1 MPTPRLKDVLK
12 QQEAEERERALRALL
27 MRPLMPAG
35 DPALELARRH
45 SGYRRDWF
53 GRETG

>member
-45 SGYRRDWF
+45 SGYLRDWF